1 MLVLRDY
8 QQKGIDTIR
17 RALTLNDS
25 VIYVLPT
32 GGGKT
37 ALASV
42 MAENACAKGRRCLF
56 LVHRR
61 ELMRQTQDAFTLSG
75 IHYGTIQAGKP
86 VDPLPKVH
94 IGSIQTVVRRLERLQ
109 RPDLLIVDECHHAR
123 AASWAKV
130 IEWAGCKT
138 VGLTATPCRLDGKG
152 LRGHFDEIV
161 MGPKMDELI
170 KAGWLADYRMYAPS
184 VVDASGLHT
193 RAGDYKQEELEALMN
208 KGTIIGDAVEHYRRI
223 APGKQAI
230 VFAVSIKHAQRLA
243 IAFSSNG
250 FRSACIYGSMLTQ
263 SRDRIVESFR
273 QGTIQVLTNVDIV
286 GEGFDL
292 PSVHCAILQRPTK
305 SLSLYLQQI
314 GRCLRPQEGK
324 DHAIILDH
332 VGNVKRH
339 GFPDQ
344 DREWSLDGAEK
355 PRKEM
360 DKKHILVKQ
369 CPACYRVVF
378 QSEKECEYCGY
389 EFGQEREI
397 REAEGELVEL
407 DRKGQQKMRRTQDGQ
422 AGTYAELVALG
433 KARKYRDP
441 YGWAWHKDN
450 ARKAKRGVRV

>member
-1 MLVLRDY
+1 
-8 QQKGIDTIR
+8 
-17 RALTLNDS
+17 
-25 VIYVLPT
+25 
-32 GGGKT
+32 
-37 ALASV
+37 
-42 MAENACAKGRRCLF
+42 MAAFMAGNAAAKGKRCLF

-61 ELMRQTQDAFTLSG
+61 ELMKQTQDAFTLAG

-86 VDPLPKVH
+86 VDPLPAVQ

-130 IEWAGCKT
+130 IEWARCKT

-152 LRGHFDEIV
+152 LRGYFDEII

-170 KAGWLADYRMYAPS
+170 RLGWLADYRIYAPT
-184 VVDASGLHT
+184 VVDTRGLHT
-193 RAGDYKQEELEALMN
+193 RAGDFKREELEALMDR
-208 KGTIIGDAVEHYRRI
+208 GAIIGDAVDHYKRI

-230 VFAVSIKHAQRLA
+230 VFGVSIKHATRLSM
-243 IAFSSNG
+243 AFYQAGISSG
-250 FRSACIYGSMLTQ
+250 CIYGEMPTRE
-263 SRDRIVESFR
+263 RDIVVETFR
-273 QGTIQVLTNVDIV
+273 RGDIQVLTNVDIV

-324 DHAIILDH
+324 DYAIILDH
-332 VGNVKRH
+332 VGNVRRH

-344 DREWSLDGAEK
+344 DREWSLDGAQK

-360 DKKHILVKQ
+360 DKKHVLVKQ
-369 CPACYRVVF
+369 CPICYFVTF
-378 QSEKECEYCGY
+378 QRNEFCPSCGAIFEGKE
-389 EFGQEREI
+389 RAIHEI
-397 REAEGELVEL
+397 DGELVEL
-407 DRKGQQKMRRTQDGQ
+407 DRKQQQGWRRRQDGQ
-422 AGTYAELVALG
+422 AQTYKELVDLG
-433 KARKYRDP
+433 KARGYKSP
-441 YGWAWHKDN
+441 YGWAKHKDN